1 MAAKDLYH
9 HTVITALEKD
19 GWTMINDS
27 LPLKIGALSLFFGFG
42 AEKILVVEKH
52 GRKVAI

>member
-1 MAAKDLYH
+1 
-9 HTVITALEKD
+9 
-19 GWTMINDS
+19 MINDS